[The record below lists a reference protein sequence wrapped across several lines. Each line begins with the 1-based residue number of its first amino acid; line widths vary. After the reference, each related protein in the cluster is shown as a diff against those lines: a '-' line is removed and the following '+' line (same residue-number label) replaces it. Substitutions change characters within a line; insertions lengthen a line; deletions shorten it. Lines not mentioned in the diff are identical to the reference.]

1 MTIER
6 TDGEIII
13 RIPDSVEFSEIQRL
27 IDFITYKEITKE
39 SKATQEDVDK
49 LASEINK
56 NWWEANK
63 DRFLK
68 NE

>member
-39 SKATQEDVDK
+39 SKATQEDVNK

-68 NE
+68 E

>member
-39 SKATQEDVDK
+39 SKATQEDVDR

>member
-13 RIPDSVEFSEIQRL
+13 RIPDSVELSEIQRL
-27 IDFITYKEITKE
+27 IDFITYKEVTKE
-39 SKATQEDVDK
+39 SKASQEDVDK

-68 NE
+68 E

>member
-13 RIPDSVEFSEIQRL
+13 KIPDSVDPSEIQRL
-27 IDFITYKEITKE
+27 IDFITYKMITRK
-39 SKATQEDVDK
+39 STASQEGVDK
-49 LASEINK
+49 IASEINK
-56 NWWEANK
+56 NWWKANK

-68 NE
+68 E

>member
-68 NE
+68 E

>member
-13 RIPDSVEFSEIQRL
+13 RIPDSVELSEIQRL
-27 IDFITYKEITKE
+27 IDFITYKEIAKE
-39 SKATQEDVDK
+39 SKARQEDVDR
-49 LASEINK
+49 LASEINI

-68 NE
+68 E

>member
-13 RIPDSVEFSEIQRL
+13 RFPDSVDTSEIQRL
-27 IDFITYKEITKE
+27 IHFITYKMINRK
-39 SKATQEDVDK
+39 SKARQEDVDK

-68 NE
+68 E

>member
-39 SKATQEDVDK
+39 SKASQEDVDK

>member
-39 SKATQEDVDK
+39 SKAIQEDVDK